1 MNSCINKQNKMYLRS
16 NINFYENN
24 NYCNIVNITKAIL
37 AVTSKVHYYD
47 KIECNNQK
55 KIEICTSMKKL
66 FENSY
71 VIPHPHFTNIVNVLE
86 KSVMTILSCNDI
98 EINKI
103 KQSINYLYSEVVPTF
118 IIIIIILYIIKKK
131 YKLQ

>member
-1 MNSCINKQNKMYLRS
+1 MGLRIS
-16 NINFYENN
+16 NVNFYEVD
-24 NYCNIVNITKAIL
+24 NYCNLINVTKAIL
-37 AVTSKVHYYD
+37 AVTSKIHYYD

-55 KIEICTSMKKL
+55 KIEICTSMKNL

-86 KSVMTILSCNDI
+86 KSVMNTLSCNDI

-103 KQSINYLYSEVVPTF
+103 KQSINYLNNELIPF
-118 IIIIIILYIIKKK
+118 IIVIIIILIFIRKK
-131 YKLQ
+131 YKSQ